1 MADTDWIDLLSD
13 AEKAAG
19 KTRPSLL
26 DDITQYG
33 LSGLGRV
40 ANLLDVPASVGRD
53 LVTWLPGG
61 LEPQNPFDQLVP
73 GNWTN
78 AESRVGS
85 WRDIFRSYGLA
96 SEEDTWTN
104 FLTGVGADILTDP
117 LTYLTMG
124 SAAWSQGGKAARA
137 AGLADDMLEVAAR
150 KGGVQLGTI
159 GERQARSM
167 LKVSDLVE
175 HGGRKAEGSLRKYAR
190 ANKLKYEDLLPQ
202 PLGGAFGFN
211 LPSKNPRLLVGPG
224 ETGQKIAKFLDD
236 YSLYPFNAGRKVKD
250 FTIPGTKIRP
260 VGDLE
265 ILVNS
270 RIANAQRA
278 ITRVAAGSL
287 WDQKL
292 KNYSEVMDF
301 TGQFAQTLRR
311 NDFISKEAGEKLR
324 GALESTLDTVPEDIP
339 AEVMDMVRLAKTEMI
354 PMVDEA
360 NFYGLKQSD
369 LVDDLVSIGEGDYFP
384 RFLNTKIDEIGGA
397 RFNDPAVYSTSDRS
411 AFGRKAPLKGV
422 RGMTNTINDMAA
434 DNVLNDLIA
443 KGASTEELAEH
454 LRTAYPDVM
463 QNSEF
468 PSYDEVLN
476 YRAAKAAGEEDLIN
490 PGIDQYEAFAKWVQR
505 IPDEIRKEG
514 VFGNHPLFDMSER
527 MINHKDRIT
536 ATKTIFKVLAEPGVI
551 GENIEGGVRVSDFFQ
566 QAKLKTGRAKQVLR
580 DMMQKNGIDPG
591 PMQKGKSGRTPLTAK
606 LIDPQIAEDLL
617 VHLKGI
623 DIPEPGNR
631 LVQAWDSLRN
641 LWKGTQTGP
650 WPGFHVRNFMSG
662 QIDNMIAG
670 TFSPKSVKMAYQLFM
685 GQVVKGAKDLEDV
698 KSAARR
704 AGYQVDD
711 IVFEPGGMRDRF
723 VDYFDELFADDAV
736 PHNITREQVDDIVRL
751 AEARAGMW
759 SIETG
764 LPADEYFAQF
774 KGIATADATAFRA
787 GLNKSDSVLFQD
799 HPYAIPLKELNSG
812 QLYGVTRSGETV
824 DIMPRQDGRFQ
835 VDIGYS
841 QGMEA
846 TTLGTF
852 DTLADA
858 KRAAFEELADFNA
871 PSPIAG
877 EQMFY
882 SRAKRATLQ
891 KVSGPVNYQQ
901 FAATMK
907 KVGVDEEEL
916 ADLMMPEFFAGGKK
930 APEEIVQHINRNSP
944 AFDFQKVDP
953 AVQEDY
959 ADIALQNPPG
969 TDYGVMLM
977 KLRNTSDDITFTRS
991 DHGFG
996 DDTIAFAQFDTVP
1009 TASGGKAL
1017 RVQGIQSDWHAEGA
1031 KSGYYSPDV
1040 LPKQV
1045 GVTWQQID
1053 EAAAKG
1059 EKITAYKAGESAKSS
1074 VVVVGRDGFDAITDT
1089 GERFRIDRLM
1099 NAPKNYAPEAP
1110 FKNSWAMLMMK
1121 RMVRKAVEEGYD
1133 ELHIASGSHIAEAVN
1148 GPAEQLSKFYDSYL
1162 TNKMRKYTKKWKSYE
1177 GTQGG
1182 VYVQFPE
1189 IITDQPVSDHVSQTL
1204 RRRATILAE
1213 ESDVPRRLSDLEQA
1227 SYSDRTIAATRSELE
1242 EQLLH
1247 AQVRLEEAQ
1256 GSAASALAGMDPDLQ
1271 GALQDAVS
1279 YRTQMVLQRQRDLDE
1294 LDALVDGGL
1303 RVEGKP
1309 AIDPLGPAPANVF
1322 KITDKMRESVM
1333 DGQPLYQQYLGQA
1346 KGATLFDDYRATI
1359 VAFAGADVSTLV
1371 HEIGHVFRKDLPPA
1385 LQKQARDAIGQLV
1398 DTVTNSDGTWTR
1410 EAEEEFA
1417 RGFERWMRDGKAPT
1431 KELAGVFKRFRNWLT
1446 KIYKHLTGSAVETAV
1461 SPELKQVFDKMLGAD
1476 APVRGV
1482 LDDKAATDILGQL
1495 LFANRIGGRYEGVA
1509 EAVIGQSNERTGRGS
1524 YDDIM
1529 RQMPQTDFQQF
1540 NAGETFKRLLGR
1552 TDETTLNPVTA
1563 EWRGVGGAEESTF
1576 GPMAAGHDV
1585 GHATEFLNRAAP
1597 FIEQLR
1603 QGVEPTFAA
1612 AKVGA
1617 TQVMYQNKYFTKFE
1631 QQVMQRAM
1639 PFYKF
1644 CVPVS
1649 HEIMTRR
1656 GWLKYDQLKPTDE
1669 ALTLNHDTGEL
1680 QWQRVQAVNVFD
1692 HDGDLLV
1699 HSHKKNSRSVAW
1711 WFTDEHRW
1719 PVVKRQKTMSYERLD
1734 GTTTTTTYGGQRVFR
1749 TGAELTESDMVPSTG
1764 EYCAQTTCLSP
1775 RHAALL
1781 GWIVTDG
1788 YIRQRGNRYEAV
1800 LYQTPHKHLNE
1811 IAQLTGNTP
1820 RKPHPET
1827 GCCAVNVSA
1836 ADLAVI
1842 TEHYRGLSDLCSV
1855 VSQLSREAAEAMWD
1869 AMMKAD
1875 GSTHTDGR
1883 PKALAN
1889 HYDKTPEVS
1898 DAFQMLCFM
1907 TGRSCHVSHTQCCVR
1922 HSKGHNIGANL
1933 TRQHYS
1939 GKVWCPTTK
1948 NGTWIMR
1955 HNGAAIITGNSRGKL
1970 PWVFDRL
1977 WDHPAGGLGRALR
1990 VIGDLQAQAEFTP
2003 DYVAETASIPLNGL
2017 LPPEDPT
2024 VDRYLTGFGASFEDP
2039 ISFLQG
2045 PRGAMLEGLSRID
2058 PFVKGSL
2065 EWATG
2070 ESFFQ
2075 KGPMGGRDLIDQD
2088 PTIGRTISNVSDW
2101 WTGEQSRR
2109 PVELPDWLE
2118 HAAMNSPVSRLLTST
2133 RQLTDQRKDAITKL
2147 LNLGTGIRVTDISEG
2162 ARDAVIDERLG
2173 ELKRDL
2179 GAKAFTR
2186 TYFRKED
2193 KAEMSEE
2200 ELAKVAEM
2208 ERLSNMLAERAKA
2221 RKARRMEENGEEPP
2235 EKKRKKKASW
2245 RKARGLE

>member
-61 LEPQNPFDQLVP
+61 LEPQNPFDQLIP
-73 GNWTN
+73 KNWTN

-236 YSLYPFNAGRKVKD
+236 YSLYPFNAGRKIKD

-339 AEVMDMVRLAKTEMI
+339 AEVMDMVRLAKAEMI

-434 DNVLNDLIA
+434 DDVLNDLIA

-536 ATKTIFKVLAEPGVI
+536 ATKTILKVLAEPGVI

-670 TFSPKSVKMAYQLFM
+670 TFSPKSVKMSYQLFM
-685 GQVVKGAKDLEDV
+685 GQTVKGAKDLEAV
-698 KSAARR
+698 KAAARK

-774 KGIATADATAFRA
+774 KGIATADATAFRS

-799 HPYAIPLKELNSG
+799 HPYAIPLREWPNGNLTGVARDGNGIELVPDGNGRWEVDVTYGWGPEQGGSG
-812 QLYGVTRSGETV
+812 PVR
-824 DIMPRQDGRFQ
+824 
-835 VDIGYS
+835 
-841 QGMEA
+841 
-846 TTLGTF
+846 LGTF

-858 KRAAFEELADFNA
+858 KRAAFEELADFNS

-877 EQMFY
+877 EEMFY

-891 KVSGPVNYQQ
+891 KVSGPVSYQQ

-959 ADIALQNPPG
+959 ADIALQDPPG

-1099 NAPKNYAPEAP
+1099 NEPKNYAPEAP

-1133 ELHIASGSHIAEAVN
+1133 ELHIASGSHIAEAVK

-1182 VYVQFPE
+1182 VFTQVPE
-1189 IITDQPVSDHVSQTL
+1189 IVAANKLDGLVASRISEVVRMQSKNMDAPRMLSDIEKASLQESVFQTVREELQDGVSTAQKALEDANNVIAIGLAESDESLQRALQEAVTRRQYNVSQASKRLANFELEVSDGMSLNFTPAL
-1204 RRRATILAE
+1204 R
-1213 ESDVPRRLSDLEQA
+1213 
-1227 SYSDRTIAATRSELE
+1227 
-1242 EQLLH
+1242 
-1247 AQVRLEEAQ
+1247 
-1256 GSAASALAGMDPDLQ
+1256 PD
-1271 GALQDAVS
+1271 
-1279 YRTQMVLQRQRDLDE
+1279 
-1294 LDALVDGGL
+1294 
-1303 RVEGKP
+1303 
-1309 AIDPLGPAPANVF
+1309 GPAPANVF

-1359 VAFAGADVSTLV
+1359 VAFAGADVSTLA
-1371 HEIGHVFRKDLPPA
+1371 HEMGHIFRRDLPPA

-1398 DTVTNSDGTWTR
+1398 DTVTNSDGTWKR

-1417 RGFERWMRDGKAPT
+1417 RGFERYLRDGKAPT

-1529 RQMPQTDFQQF
+1529 RQMPQTDFQQI

-1552 TDETTLNPVTA
+1552 TDETTLNPFTA

-1585 GHATEFLNRAAP
+1585 GHATEFLNRGAP

-1631 QQVMQRAM
+1631 QQVMQRAI

-1644 CVPVS
+1644 S
-1649 HEIMTRR
+1649 H
-1656 GWLKYDQLKPTDE
+1656 
-1669 ALTLNHDTGEL
+1669 
-1680 QWQRVQAVNVFD
+1680 
-1692 HDGDLLV
+1692 
-1699 HSHKKNSRSVAW
+1699 
-1711 WFTDEHRW
+1711 
-1719 PVVKRQKTMSYERLD
+1719 
-1734 GTTTTTTYGGQRVFR
+1734 
-1749 TGAELTESDMVPSTG
+1749 
-1764 EYCAQTTCLSP
+1764 
-1775 RHAALL
+1775 
-1781 GWIVTDG
+1781 
-1788 YIRQRGNRYEAV
+1788 
-1800 LYQTPHKHLNE
+1800 
-1811 IAQLTGNTP
+1811 
-1820 RKPHPET
+1820 
-1827 GCCAVNVSA
+1827 
-1836 ADLAVI
+1836 
-1842 TEHYRGLSDLCSV
+1842 
-1855 VSQLSREAAEAMWD
+1855 
-1869 AMMKAD
+1869 
-1875 GSTHTDGR
+1875 
-1883 PKALAN
+1883 
-1889 HYDKTPEVS
+1889 
-1898 DAFQMLCFM
+1898 
-1907 TGRSCHVSHTQCCVR
+1907 
-1922 HSKGHNIGANL
+1922 
-1933 TRQHYS
+1933 
-1939 GKVWCPTTK
+1939 
-1948 NGTWIMR
+1948 
-1955 HNGAAIITGNSRGKL
+1955 GKL

-1990 VIGDLQAQAEFTP
+1990 VIGDLQGQAEFTP

-2235 EKKRKKKASW
+2235 EKKSKKKASW